1 MARWIGAAIL
11 VVILMF
17 GGRAAITPVLA
28 APSPAAPQK
37 SMQDHNAEHFSAR
50 RRIRH
55 HHRYAYRPHY
65 DPVYY
70 DRPYYYAPKPFF
82 PLFGLGYG
90 PWW

>member
-1 MARWIGAAIL
+1 MAKWIGAAIL
-11 VVILMF
+11 AMTLMF
-17 GGRAAITPVLA
+17 GRAAISPVLA
-28 APSPAAPQK
+28 ASSPAVMQK
-37 SMQDHNAEHFSAR
+37 SMQSHHAEHFSAR

-55 HHRYAYRPHY
+55 HHRYAYLPHY

>member
-1 MARWIGAAIL
+1 MAKWIGAAIL
-11 VVILMF
+11 AMVLMS
-17 GGRAAITPVLA
+17 GHAAISPVLA
-28 APSPAAPQK
+28 APSPAALKK
-37 SMQDHNAEHFSAR
+37 SMQTAEQFSTR

-55 HHRYAYRPHY
+55 HHRFVYQPHY

>member
-1 MARWIGAAIL
+1 MAKWIGAAIL
-11 VVILMF
+11 AMALMS
-17 GGRAAITPVLA
+17 GRAAISPVLA
-28 APSPAAPQK
+28 APSPAALQK
-37 SMQDHNAEHFSAR
+37 SMQTHRAEHFSAR
-50 RRIRH
+50 RRH
-55 HHRYAYRPHY
+55 HHRYAYLMPRPY